1 MDPDFARYHRQMLL
15 PDIGAAGQERL
26 AASTVLLLGC
36 GALGSVA
43 ADILSRSG
51 VGHLVIAD
59 RDVVEQTNLQRQ
71 LLFDEHDVA
80 AGLPKAEAAR
90 RHIARNNSQV
100 RVTAVVDDIN
110 HRNIARYA
118 QGADLLVDG
127 LDNLET
133 RYLAND
139 FAVSRRVPY
148 VYGAA
153 VATTGMAFVVLPH
166 GSREAPWQ
174 PADGKDASTPCL
186 RCIFEESPPGAQ
198 PTCDTVGV
206 LAPVITAVASFQAT
220 EAIKIL
226 TGNFDRVS
234 RKMLHIDVWASEWLQ
249 LDIGGAR
256 DNADCPCCR
265 QQQFEYLDGR
275 AGSSA
280 TSLCG
285 RDAVQLRHRQRVDG
299 PDLDAV
305 AARLRRHGAVEVN
318 DYVLCARIMDGE
330 ANFEITLF
338 RDGRAIIKGTQ
349 EPDVARGVYAKYVGN

>member
-1 MDPDFARYHRQMLL
+1 MSTDFARYHRQMLL
-15 PDIGAAGQERL
+15 PDIGPAGQERL

-59 RDVVEQTNLQRQ
+59 RDVVEKTNLQRQ

-80 AGLPKAEAAR
+80 AGLPKAEAAK
-90 RHIARNNSQV
+90 RHIADNNSQV

-110 HRNIARYA
+110 HGNIDRYA
-118 QGADLLVDG
+118 READLLVDG
-127 LDNLET
+127 LDNLEA

-153 VATTGMAFVVLPH
+153 IASTGMAFAVLPH
-166 GSREAPWQ
+166 GDDPAPWQ
-174 PADGKDASTPCL
+174 SADGEDASTPCL
-186 RCIFEESPPGAQ
+186 RCVFEEPPPGTQ

-206 LAPVITAVASFQAT
+206 LAPVIAAVAAFQAT
-220 EAIKIL
+220 ETIKIL
-226 TGNFDRVS
+226 TGNYDKVS
-234 RKMLHIDVWASEWLQ
+234 RKMLHIDVWANEWLQ
-249 LDIGGAR
+249 LDIADAR

-265 QQQFEYLDGR
+265 HHQFEYLDGR

-285 RDAVQLRHRQRVDG
+285 RDAVQLRHRQRVESLN
-299 PDLDAV
+299 LDAV
-305 AARLRRHGAVEVN
+305 AARLHRHGAVHVN
-318 DYVLCARIMDGE
+318 DYVLCARIMDGDS
-330 ANFEITLF
+330 NFEITLF
-338 RDGRAIIKGTQ
+338 QDGRAIIKGTQ